1 MTSRTRQQDIA
12 PSVSEALRLMKQAVQ
27 SSLDLGDINPQ
38 SVCKAVGMTKP
49 QLSSWLTTTS
59 PSPHWDAKVAEWLK
73 QAQARAL
80 SANGAQHRG
89 ASSSVSS
96 KGSGKAAKA
105 SQPAKASPSGGAS
118 AKAATSRESTP
129 GGKGVQAGGKASTE
143 QSVRRLKQDLL
154 ELETYIPWT
163 AVSSAWQSKRAAW
176 ERKTCAAGDAGCV
189 VQQLLALE
197 RFLLPCAF
205 EARWSAGN
213 EWRARLLRQNSAAD
227 VKQSLR
233 ELEDAMHWARFG
245 AHSTLVERY
254 EQLLTSRAGE
264 QLERLGARRLAQVR
278 STIDSFGY
286 AGLADMAQDCIAI
299 AGGAEGAGAELRE
312 LRESICAALGVP
324 LTDALLRLPAK
335 CARSTLL
342 GTFYEPSTSLLRA
355 F

>member
-1 MTSRTRQQDIA
+1 
-12 PSVSEALRLMKQAVQ
+12 MKQAVQ

-89 ASSSVSS
+89 ASSSASS

-105 SQPAKASPSGGAS
+105 SQSAKASPSGGAS
-118 AKAATSRESTP
+118 AKAATSREGSTP
-129 GGKGVQAGGKASTE
+129 SGKGVQACGKASKE
-143 QSVRRLKQDLL
+143 QSLRRLKQDLL

-176 ERKTCAAGDAGCV
+176 ERKTCEAEDAGCV
-189 VQQLLALE
+189 VQQLLVLE

-205 EARWSAGN
+205 EARWSAGT

-233 ELEDAMHWARFG
+233 EPEDAM
-245 AHSTLVERY
+245 
-254 EQLLTSRAGE
+254 
-264 QLERLGARRLAQVR
+264 
-278 STIDSFGY
+278 
-286 AGLADMAQDCIAI
+286 
-299 AGGAEGAGAELRE
+299 
-312 LRESICAALGVP
+312 
-324 LTDALLRLPAK
+324 
-335 CARSTLL
+335 
-342 GTFYEPSTSLLRA
+342 GTF
-355 F
+355 

>member
-1 MTSRTRQQDIA
+1 
-12 PSVSEALRLMKQAVQ
+12 MKQAVQ

-105 SQPAKASPSGGAS
+105 SQPAKASPSSGAS

-143 QSVRRLKQDLL
+143 QSVRRLRQDLL

-163 AVSSAWQSKRAAW
+163 AVSSA
-176 ERKTCAAGDAGCV
+176 
-189 VQQLLALE
+189 
-197 RFLLPCAF
+197 
-205 EARWSAGN
+205 
-213 EWRARLLRQNSAAD
+213 RLLRQNSAAD

-233 ELEDAMHWARFG
+233 YLSTGEIVFTAGMVGVVMNASKRLQRFSCEHVDDIICAVHSYKVGVTKNIAMRF
-245 AHSTLVERY
+245 
-254 EQLLTSRAGE
+254 
-264 QLERLGARRLAQVR
+264 
-278 STIDSFGY
+278 FY
-286 AGLADMAQDCIAI
+286 AG
-299 AGGAEGAGAELRE
+299 
-312 LRESICAALGVP
+312 AALSAP
-324 LTDALLRLPAK
+324 RL
-335 CARSTLL
+335 
-342 GTFYEPSTSLLRA
+342 
-355 F
+355 